1 MLKHLGII
9 MDGNGRWAKKRNMPR
24 TYGHNVAAKKLGD
37 IIKYAKKR
45 GIETV
50 TVYAFSK
57 ENWDRPKK
65 EVDFLMSLFEKYL
78 DEIHKQ
84 NEKDNIKIKIIG
96 DKTDLSEKLIK
107 KISEVEEKTK
117 NNKFTFNIAVNYSGR
132 DEIVRAVNKVVDKGE
147 NITEETISN
156 NLDTANVPD
165 PDMIIRTSGEM
176 RISGFML
183 WQMAYSEF
191 MFIDKLWPDFEKE
204 DLDIVIN
211 EYNKRNRTF
220 GLV

>member
-1 MLKHLGII
+1 